1 MGNKLTVATV
11 IFGIA
16 AIQCSSEQRMRHGVL
31 TTRAELEANWSYN
44 L

>member
-1 MGNKLTVATV
+1 MANKLTVPTEL
-11 IFGIA
+11 FGIA
-16 AIQCSSEQRMRHGVL
+16 ALRCSSEQRMRHGVL